1 MSDDFHTEINGI
13 KVNINLSIPE
23 TLHAVKDLIPHTLNA
38 ADQVG
43 KSIISLLGFPLL
55 YGEKYTSY
63 VLESTKRKLKNR
75 LEKIPTEHLHQAFPR
90 MLIPLL
96 QEIYISADQ
105 DLLQD
110 MFIQLLASSM
120 DSAKD
125 EFIHPAFISIIKNLS
140 PLEAKIL
147 KESIKVKNTQF
158 PAYEI
163 RLQVPG
169 GKIISPE
176 YPSFFHHLTAG
187 CSFHQ
192 HIINFSSLINTNDLS
207 ALLQE
212 IDMITD
218 NLIRQGIIDTNQG
231 NTYLVNPSNYKDDLP
246 FLYRINQHFYTL
258 SLREPN
264 YHGTEVTIIP
274 HTANKTTLGNHFI
287 SCCVP

>member
-63 VLESTKRKLKNR
+63 ILESTERKLKNR
-75 LEKIPTEHLHQAFPR
+75 LETIPTEHLHQAFPR

-147 KESIKVKNTQF
+147 KESIKDKNAQF

-169 GKIISPE
+169 GKIISPK
-176 YPSFFHHLTAG
+176 YPSFFRTPTPG
-187 CSFHQ
+187 NNFHK
-192 HIINFSSLINTNDLS
+192 HIINFSLLLDTNDLP

-212 IDMITD
+212 MDMITD
-218 NLIRQGIIDTNQG
+218 NLMRQGIITIDLGDSFLPN
-231 NTYLVNPSNYKDDLP
+231 LSNYKADFP
-246 FLYRINQHFYTL
+246 FLYDVNQYFHNFA
-258 SLREPN
+258 LRSPE
-264 YHGTEVTIIP
+264 YLGTEVAIIP
-274 HTANKTTLGNHFI
+274 HIVYKTTLGNRFI
-287 SCCVP
+287 ACCIP